1 MLGEQLV
8 CLDGGPSVT
17 APRLPWASQDR
28 GRAMLGTSAA
38 RQLQDEPE
46 SWGVGVVADEV
57 RRMKLLAERRE
68 LLEGVVSYT
77 RWRGLASGTVGVPFG
92 GPVAPPV
99 TAAPARSWAALRI
112 ELLDALAA
120 EPVEDGVTHRGE
132 RAVAAAL
139 RGGLDAELAAAV
151 RTLAAPL
158 AAELLRLI
166 ARHRPDPVGGLW
178 AKVVVEALAA
188 SVVEVRDAAIQLVES
203 WATAELTALLAT
215 HREAVPWLAAYVS
228 DVLRELRG

>member
-17 APRLPWASQDR
+17 APRLPRASQDR

-112 ELLDALAA
+112 ELLDA
-120 EPVEDGVTHRGE
+120 
-132 RAVAAAL
+132 
-139 RGGLDAELAAAV
+139 ELAAAV